1 MYLENNIY
9 KISNNPFISSNTYKN
24 VCILFDQSVA
34 MIIMPFVLCVFFSGG
49 KAHGPRGPKSY
60 FYMLPTIARVQGLSC
75 ALSVKYAQNHLYIV
89 DSLEIPTEDPQ
100 VHM

>member
-1 MYLENNIY
+1 
-9 KISNNPFISSNTYKN
+9 
-24 VCILFDQSVA
+24 
-34 MIIMPFVLCVFFSGG
+34 MPFVLCGFFSGG

-100 VHM
+100 VHMLLHFLNLSDCCLMPSKQLLSYIIVISDYR

>member
-1 MYLENNIY
+1 
-9 KISNNPFISSNTYKN
+9 
-24 VCILFDQSVA
+24 
-34 MIIMPFVLCVFFSGG
+34 MIIMSFVLCVFFSGG